1 MNPKTAYRLTS
12 RQIAQ
17 LAMSVLVIYY
27 PILLYV
33 NLPERNG
40 SFLVQS
46 LPFLL
51 GQGVVT
57 FAIYYV
63 WIYITEI
70 ILDRTSIRFG
80 EEFLVDFKL
89 PMQVLALLLAITA
102 GLVLN
107 LAGDQAR
114 HQLVRYI
121 PRPEVGN
128 HRSASDPQPAEEPPN
143 RPHRWEFFERSNNGL
158 SIVIMLSIFYLSAN
172 RRANRRLKDVQI
184 RAERLEK
191 EAVLT
196 QFAAL
201 KNQISPHFLFNSLS
215 ILSSLVHVDADLSEQ
230 FIDQLSRAYRYILE
244 QKDND
249 KVRLKTELDFIRSYT
264 FLLKIRFEDSFDV
277 RIDIPE
283 KTVDQ
288 YCIAPLTLQLLVE
301 NAVKHNRMTPE
312 MPQHVRI
319 RTEGGYLVVSN
330 RIQPREQLEHSTG
343 VGLQNIIN
351 RYALLT
357 DQPVW
362 VGEQD
367 GAFVVKIPLIA

>member
-1 MNPKTAYRLTS
+1 MNPTTPYRLS
-12 RQIAQ
+12 LRQIAQ
-17 LAMSVLVIYY
+17 LAFSVVVIYY

-33 NLPERNG
+33 NLPERTWW
-40 SFLVQS
+40 FLVQS

-57 FAIYYV
+57 FALYFV
-63 WIYITEI
+63 WIYLTEI
-70 ILDRTSIRFG
+70 VLDWTAGRFG

-89 PMQVLALLLAITA
+89 PTQFLALLLTITA
-102 GLVLN
+102 GLGLN
-107 LAGDQAR
+107 LAGDYAR
-114 HQLVRYI
+114 REVLHRI
-121 PRPEVGN
+121 PRPTPGSQRIE
-128 HRSASDPQPAEEPPN
+128 RPRTDLTPPG
-143 RPHRWEFFERSNNGL
+143 RWEFFERSNKGL
-158 SIVIMLSIFYLSAN
+158 TIVIMLSIFYLSAN

-196 QFAAL
+196 QLAAL

-215 ILSSLVHVDADLSEQ
+215 ILASLVHVDADLSER

-249 KVRLKTELDFIRSYT
+249 KVGLKTELDFIRSYT

-277 RIDIPE
+277 FIDVPDAVA
-283 KTVDQ
+283 TRF
-288 YCIAPLTLQLLVE
+288 CMAPLTLQLLVE

-312 MPQHVRI
+312 KPQHVYI
-319 RTEGGYLVVSN
+319 QTEGDVLVVHN

-343 VGLQNIIN
+343 LGLQNIIN

-367 GAFVVKIPLIA
+367 GSFVVKIPLIQ

>member
-12 RQIAQ
+12 RQISQ
-17 LAMSVLVIYY
+17 LALSVLVIYY

-33 NLPERNG
+33 NLPERNWQ
-40 SFLVQS
+40 FLVQS

-114 HQLVRYI
+114 HQLVRFI

-128 HRSASDPQPAEEPPN
+128 HRPASERQPTEEPPN

-277 RIDIPE
+277 LIDIPQT
-283 KTVDQ
+283 TVDQ

-312 MPQHVRI
+312 MPQHVWI
-319 RTEGGYLVVSN
+319 KTEGEYLVVSN

-367 GAFVVKIPLIA
+367 GAFVVKIPLIG

>member
-17 LAMSVLVIYY
+17 LALSVLVIYY

-33 NLPERNG
+33 NLPERNWP
-40 SFLVQS
+40 FLVQS

-121 PRPEVGN
+121 PRPEVGS
-128 HRSASDPQPAEEPPN
+128 HRPASKRQSTDEPPN

-172 RRANRRLKDVQI
+172 RRANRRLKDIQI

-277 RIDIPE
+277 LIDIPE

-312 MPQHVRI
+312 MPQQVWI
-319 RTEGGYLVVSN
+319 KTEGEYLVVSN

>member
-1 MNPKTAYRLTS
+1 MDSKTTYRLST

-17 LAMSVLVIYY
+17 LALSVLVIYY

-33 NLPERNG
+33 NLPERTWL
-40 SFLVQS
+40 FVLQS

-51 GQGVVT
+51 AQGVVT
-57 FAIYYV
+57 FALYCA

-70 ILDRTSIRFG
+70 VLDWTANRFG

-89 PMQVLALLLAITA
+89 RTQLLALLIAITA
-102 GLVLN
+102 GMGLN
-107 LAGDQAR
+107 FLGDQ
-114 HQLVRYI
+114 VRREVLYLI
-121 PRPEVGN
+121 PRPTPAIVRNEKAQN
-128 HRSASDPQPAEEPPN
+128 HPP
-143 RPHRWEFFERSNNGL
+143 RHGRWEFFERSNNGL
-158 SIVIMLSIFYLSAN
+158 TIVIMLSIFYLSAN

-215 ILSSLVHVDADLSEQ
+215 ILASLVHVDADLSEQ
-230 FIDQLSRAYRYILE
+230 FIEQLSRAYRYILE

-264 FLLKIRFEDSFDV
+264 FLLKIRFEESFDV
-277 RIDIPE
+277 IIDVPE
-283 KTVDQ
+283 TAAER

-301 NAVKHNRMTPE
+301 NAVKHNRMSPE
-312 MPQHVRI
+312 KPQHVFVQ
-319 RTEGGYLVVSN
+319 TEEEYLVVHN

-343 VGLQNIIN
+343 LGLQNIIN

-362 VGEQD
+362 VGERD
-367 GAFVVKIPLIA
+367 GSFVVKIPLIQ

>member
-1 MNPKTAYRLTS
+1 MNSKTTYRLST

-17 LAMSVLVIYY
+17 LALSVLVIYY

-33 NLPERNG
+33 NLPERTWL
-40 SFLVQS
+40 FVLQS

-57 FAIYYV
+57 FALYFA

-70 ILDRTSIRFG
+70 VLDWTANRFG

-89 PMQVLALLLAITA
+89 RTQFLALLIAITA
-102 GLVLN
+102 SLGLNVVGDYARREVL
-107 LAGDQAR
+107 R
-114 HQLVRYI
+114 FI
-121 PRPEVGN
+121 PRPV
-128 HRSASDPQPAEEPPN
+128 PAMARNEQVPNSHPP
-143 RPHRWEFFERSNNGL
+143 RHGRWEFFERSNNGL
-158 SIVIMLSIFYLSAN
+158 TIVIMLSIFYLSAN

-264 FLLKIRFEDSFDV
+264 FLLKIRFEESFDV
-277 RIDIPE
+277 RIDVPE
-283 KTVDQ
+283 TVVER
-288 YCIAPLTLQLLVE
+288 YYMAPLTLQLLVE
-301 NAVKHNRMTPE
+301 NAVKHNRMSPE
-312 MPQHVRI
+312 LPQHVYI
-319 RTEGGYLVVSN
+319 QTEGEYLVVHN

-343 VGLQNIIN
+343 LGLQNIIN

-367 GAFVVKIPLIA
+367 GSFVVKIPLIP

>member
-1 MNPKTAYRLTS
+1 MNPKSAYRLTT

-17 LAMSVLVIYY
+17 LALSVLVIYY

-33 NLPERNG
+33 NLPERTWL
-40 SFLVQS
+40 FVLQS

-51 GQGVVT
+51 GQGLVT
-57 FAIYYV
+57 FALYFA
-63 WIYITEI
+63 WIYLTEI
-70 ILDRTSIRFG
+70 VLDWTANRYG

-89 PMQVLALLLAITA
+89 RTQVLALFITIIA
-102 GLVLN
+102 GMGLNAVGDYARREVL
-107 LAGDQAR
+107 
-114 HQLVRYI
+114 HYI
-121 PRPEVGN
+121 PRPIPAVARNENQDN
-128 HRSASDPQPAEEPPN
+128 HPP
-143 RPHRWEFFERSNNGL
+143 RHGRWEFFERSNNGL
-158 SIVIMLSIFYLSAN
+158 TIVIMLSIFYLSAN

-191 EAVLT
+191 EAILT

-264 FLLKIRFEDSFDV
+264 FLLKIRFEESFDV
-277 RIDIPE
+277 LIDVPE
-283 KTVDQ
+283 TVADQ
-288 YCIAPLTLQLLVE
+288 YFIAPLTLQLLVE
-301 NAVKHNRMTPE
+301 NAVKHNRMSPE
-312 MPQHVRI
+312 KPQRVFVQ
-319 RTEGGYLVVSN
+319 TEGEFLVVHN

-343 VGLQNIIN
+343 LGLQNIIN

-362 VGEQD
+362 VGEQN
-367 GAFVVKIPLIA
+367 GSFVVKIPLIQ